1 MKTCFFCIA
10 GLLFIQ
16 TVWAADHQL
25 IKIDKYAGQPQKLD
39 RIRVASVAVLPDR
52 WQKETN
58 WRRIETLVQR
68 AAVEGGAQ
76 LVVTP
81 EGALDGYVINDVNA
95 EKNERQKNALLQRFQ
110 DLAEGVDGPYIR
122 RARSLS
128 DTLDIFL
135 LLGFLEK
142 EDSLLFNTAVLIDAD
157 GDLIGRYRKS
167 HFAQGYVVNPKSYRP
182 GDEFPIFATPF
193 GLVGILICYD
203 RQLPEPAR
211 ILALKGAQLLLVPSY
226 GGYTDENGWNTAL
239 LRTRAYENSLPLV
252 FCHPYQSLIISE
264 RGDLRAM
271 GNAGQIVYA
280 ELTTALE
287 RYQKRFDNRRP
298 ALYKELYAPQDPAE
312 PR

>member
-1 MKTCFFCIA
+1 MKTCFLCITS
-10 GLLFIQ
+10 LLFAQ
-16 TVWAADHQL
+16 MVWAAAPQL
-25 IKIDKYAGQPQKLD
+25 IRTDKYADQPQKLD
-39 RIRVASVAVLPDR
+39 RIRVAGVSVLPDR
-52 WQKETN
+52 WKKETN
-58 WRRIETLVQR
+58 WQRIETLVRR
-68 AAVEGGAQ
+68 AAIQGGAQ

-95 EKNERQKNALLQRFQ
+95 EKDEQQKKALLQRFQ
-110 DLAEGVDGPYIR
+110 DLAEGIDGPYIR
-122 RARSLS
+122 RARSLA

-142 EDSLLFNTAVLIDAD
+142 EGSLLYNTAVLIDAD

-182 GDEFPIFATPF
+182 GDDLPVFATPF

-226 GGYTDENGWNTAL
+226 GSYTDENGWNTAL

-264 RGDLRAM
+264 RGDVRAM

-280 ELTTALE
+280 ELTTTIQ

-298 ALYKELYAPQDPAE
+298 VLYKELYAPQDPAE
-312 PR
+312 TR

>member
-1 MKTCFFCIA
+1 MKTCFFYITS
-10 GLLFIQ
+10 LLFIQ
-16 TVWAADHQL
+16 TIYAANPQL
-25 IKIDKYAGQPQKLD
+25 IKSDKYADQPQRLD

-52 WQKETN
+52 WQKEIN
-58 WRRIETLVQR
+58 WQRIEALVRQ
-68 AAVEGGAQ
+68 AAVQGGAQ

-95 EKNERQKNALLQRFQ
+95 EKNEQQKTVLLQRFQ
-110 DLAEGVDGPYIR
+110 DLSEGIDGPYIR
-122 RARSLS
+122 RARSLA

-142 EDSLLFNTAVLIDAD
+142 EDSLLYNTAVLIDAD

-167 HFAQGYVVNPKSYRP
+167 HFAQGYTVNPKSYRP
-182 GDEFPIFATPF
+182 GDDLPVFATPF

-211 ILALKGAQLLLVPSY
+211 MLSLKGAQLLLVPSY
-226 GGYTDENGWNTAL
+226 GSYTDENGWNTAL

-252 FCHPYQSLIISE
+252 FCHPYQSLIISD

-271 GNAGQIVYA
+271 GSAGQIVYA

-287 RYQKRFDNRRP
+287 RYGKRFDNRRP
-298 ALYKELYAPQDPAE
+298 ALYKELFAPQDPVE
-312 PR
+312 TR